1 MAKVAFST
9 QESDEE
15 RLPMPSL
22 SERFAEKN
30 RLNSMTTLPVELNL
44 DLGMRPPGHRVA
56 HKFHLASQPHIGIE

>member
-44 DLGMRPPGHRVA
+44 DLPGHRVA